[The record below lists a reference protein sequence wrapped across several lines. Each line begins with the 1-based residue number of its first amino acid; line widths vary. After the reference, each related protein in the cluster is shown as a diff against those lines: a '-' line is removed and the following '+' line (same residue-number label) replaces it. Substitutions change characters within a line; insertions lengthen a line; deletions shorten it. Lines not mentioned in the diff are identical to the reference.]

1 VSNAATIRERGN
13 VRGSVAEYL
22 ARNPAILC
30 LAVLAAVSG
39 AVLISMGS
47 HLVLYGDEW
56 NMVFERRGFS
66 AGVFLDPH
74 NGHLTAGVIAIYKLL
89 LETFGM
95 SSPLPF
101 HVTST
106 LVYLLAAVLLFAY
119 ARRRVGD
126 WLALL
131 GTTVILFFGAAA
143 ADMLS
148 PFQVFFSGSIAAGL
162 GVLLALDRDDR
173 RGDAIACGLLVIS
186 TSFSEVGLA
195 FTLGALVRLT
205 LSPRPW
211 ASRVYVPGVSL
222 VLFGLWWLGWGHTAE
237 SSLTWH
243 NVGRAPLYVLDAAS
257 TAVGALLGLVSAGD
271 QLPDPVGQA
280 WAPILLVAA
289 LTLAAGRVG
298 RVGRVPRGVW
308 PVLAIGLT
316 FWVLAALNG
325 GAVRP
330 ADSDRYV
337 YPSGVFILLI
347 GAELLSGVR
356 LRSQTLLVGAAV
368 AGMAVAANLA
378 FLSDTYKLFWKPGST
393 RSQADLR
400 ALEIVG
406 PVNPSFMIGIEE
418 GPFFYDM
425 NAGALLSAV
434 DAWGSPAYTDA
445 ELAARP
451 EADRLAVDRIL
462 GNGLA
467 LGLEPGVSTRGPCQ
481 VVTASREGSTGMR
494 LAPGT
499 IALRSKAP
507 SLQVKLGRFSDGLP
521 VDIGSLREGELAFLE
536 IPSDG
541 SGHPWQ
547 LGIAGHGRV
556 VACGREIVAT

>member
-1 VSNAATIRERGN
+1 MRAGGS
-13 VRGSVAEYL
+13 VRGSAAEYL
-22 ARNPAILC
+22 HRNPAILC
-30 LAVLAAVSG
+30 LAVLVTVSG

-56 NMVFERRGFS
+56 NMVFERRGFN

-89 LETFGM
+89 LATFGM

-148 PFQVFFSGSIAAGL
+148 PFQVFFSASIAAGI
-162 GVLLALDRDDR
+162 GALLALDRDDR
-173 RGDAIACGLLVIS
+173 RGDAIACGLLVVS

-195 FTLGALVRLT
+195 FTLGALVRLA

-211 ASRVYVPGVSL
+211 ASRLYVPGVSL
-222 VLFGLWWLGWGHTAE
+222 VLFGIWWLGWGHTAE
-237 SSLTWH
+237 SALTWH

-257 TAVGALLGLVSAGD
+257 TAVGALLGLVSAGG
-271 QLPDPVGQA
+271 QLPDSVGQE

-289 LTLAAGRVG
+289 LTLAAWRVR

-316 FWVLAALNG
+316 FWVLAALHG

-330 ADSDRYV
+330 ADTDRYV
-337 YPSGVFILLI
+337 YPSGVFVLLI

-356 LRSQTLLVGAAV
+356 LRRQALLVGAAL

-393 RSQADLR
+393 QSQIDLR
-400 ALEIVG
+400 ALEIVA
-406 PVNPSFMIGIEE
+406 PVNPSFTIGVDE

-425 NAGALLSAV
+425 NAGALSSAV

-462 GNGLA
+462 GDGLA
-467 LGLEPGVSTRGPCQ
+467 LGLEPGVPTGGPCQ
-481 VVTASREGSTGMR
+481 VVTASPEGSTGVQ
-494 LAPGT
+494 LAPGRL
-499 IALRSKAP
+499 ALRSKAP
-507 SLQVKLGRFSDGLP
+507 DVQVNLGRFSDGVP
-521 VDIGSLREGELAFLE
+521 VDVGSLREGEPASLE

-541 SGHPWQ
+541 SGRPWR
-547 LGIAGHGRV
+547 LELAGHGRV
-556 VACGREIVAT
+556 VACGNGIAAA